1 MQGFISNKSRLS
13 KKTHTHTSI
22 PRLEVIAPVMV
33 ANLTENITNPF
44 QRFKV
49 TTVHGWSDSMVVL
62 HWLKGNGTYKQFVQN
77 CSWGSWGYN
86 VDKLP
91 KKGLGGPICKEE
103 WLMQKDI
110 EPIKE
115 SKLLKEVL
123 RTAKLDENQVDVLV
137 IKFEF

>member
-1 MQGFISNKSRLS
+1 
-13 KKTHTHTSI
+13 
-22 PRLEVIAPVMV
+22 MV
-33 ANLTENITNPF
+33 ANLTENITNSF

-49 TTVHGWSDSMVVL
+49 TTGHGWSDSMVVL
-62 HWLKGNGTYKQFVQN
+62 HWFKGNGTYKQFVQN

-115 SKLLKEVL
+115 SKLLKEVF

>member
-1 MQGFISNKSRLS
+1 
-13 KKTHTHTSI
+13 
-22 PRLEVIAPVMV
+22 MV

-49 TTVHGWSDSMVVL
+49 TTGHGWSDSMVVL